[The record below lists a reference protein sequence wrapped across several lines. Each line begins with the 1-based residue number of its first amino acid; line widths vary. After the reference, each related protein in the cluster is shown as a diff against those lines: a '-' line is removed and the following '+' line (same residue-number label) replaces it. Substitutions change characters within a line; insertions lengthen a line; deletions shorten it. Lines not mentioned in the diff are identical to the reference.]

1 MGWGM
6 NKVEPQDLR
15 VMIIGAHPDDPD
27 ITGGGLALNFVVRAT
42 VKLVSMCNGDKG
54 ACRVAG
60 GARRAAVSGGAA
72 VEDDLESTST
82 GFSITM

>member
-1 MGWGM
+1 MGWWGM

-27 ITGGGLALNFVVRAT
+27 ITGGGLALNFVKVGAT

-54 ACRVAG
+54 HMSMSPEALA
-60 GARRAAVSGGAA
+60 ARRYQEA
-72 VEDDLESTST
+72 
-82 GFSITM
+82 